1 MFKELDMSSA
11 LTAHNLFTAP
21 QRFLDTFSRE
31 LVENRLRCV
40 GIIADDCWS
49 KYEHTF
55 DHPLK
60 TSQVFSEFKNME
72 YVTIAGTGLFSDD
85 AVETLIRFTIGNYWV
100 FFDPIDC
107 QRVLTWNTKSMQVW
121 VAGR

>member
-1 MFKELDMSSA
+1 MSSA

-21 QRFLDTFSRE
+21 QQFLDAFSRD
-31 LVENRLRCV
+31 LVENQLREAGV
-40 GIIADDCWS
+40 IADDCWS

-60 TSQVFSEFKNME
+60 TAQVFSEFRRLE
-72 YVTIAGTGLFSDD
+72 YLTIPATGLFSDD
-85 AVETLIRFTIGNYWV
+85 AVETLVKFTIGDYWV
-100 FFDPIDC
+100 FFDPRHN
-107 QRVLTWNTKSMQVW
+107 QRVLTWNTKSMQIW